1 MAFRLVLPPELAR
14 IHLVFHVSMLKMY
27 ITNPSNVLQP
37 QTVELREDLTYEE
50 YPVEIVD
57 RRIRQLRTKEIPM
70 VKVL

>member
-1 MAFRLVLPPELAR
+1 MAFRLVLPPELSR

-27 ITNPSNVLQP
+27 ITDPSNVLQS
-37 QTVELREDLTYEE
+37 QTVELGEDLTYEE